1 MTDYSVWIYAML
13 AVGALI
19 TAAVIYTLSQPS
31 DLPYLKKKQI
41 PIALITRKF
50 VSGFLLEFLGKS
62 IPDLLNNQIGLQ
74 SAQVFFGCLD
84 KATKPCKRFTF

>member
-31 DLPYLKKKQI
+31 DLPDLKKK
-41 PIALITRKF
+41 
-50 VSGFLLEFLGKS
+50 
-62 IPDLLNNQIGLQ
+62 
-74 SAQVFFGCLD
+74 
-84 KATKPCKRFTF
+84 

>member
-50 VSGFLLEFLGKS
+50 VSGFLLEFSGKS
-62 IPDLLNNQIGLQ
+62 IPDLLINQIRLQ
-74 SAQVFFGCLD
+74 TVQVSLGCQD
-84 KATKPCKRFTF
+84 KAT

>member
-19 TAAVIYTLSQPS
+19 TAAVVYTLSQPS

-41 PIALITRKF
+41 HPSILIVWDF
-50 VSGFLLEFLGKS
+50 VLGYLLEPFNG
-62 IPDLLNNQIGLQ
+62 
-74 SAQVFFGCLD
+74 
-84 KATKPCKRFTF
+84 FTYMSFTS